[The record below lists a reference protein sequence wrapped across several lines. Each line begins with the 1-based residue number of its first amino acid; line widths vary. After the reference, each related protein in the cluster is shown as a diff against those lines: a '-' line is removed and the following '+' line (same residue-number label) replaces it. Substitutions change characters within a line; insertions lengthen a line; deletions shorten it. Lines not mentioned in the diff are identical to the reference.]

1 MPRLK
6 IGALYYEAEERTVTG
21 TLNVF
26 FVVRV
31 GPGGRN
37 RLWIH
42 KEKSVMPFN
51 VGLNAHE
58 LHPRE
63 DLLANNYIR
72 ASVQLYRG
80 LSITSPGASDA
91 RGGISRPKPS
101 ATMEEPDFTS
111 DNSTT
116 KFVPFSTDRAVSM
129 SFAKS
134 SFRSG
139 NPDKLEWLLT
149 DEPYGILL
157 SIRVNTL
164 HSLCIFDIG
173 EVQVLNPPRATVE
186 LLTPAGAYNPVN
198 IANAELSVP
207 LNATAPD
214 FAELGR
220 LLKHTAWDT
229 EGAAFIGTKTP
240 DGIQKMRL
248 ALNQGRYWDVF
259 RIAKKKSEESD
270 SRRSRNV
277 IELYQGLQEILTN
290 IRTTDKDQLLVL
302 RHELSQFSHF
312 MSPRLA

>member
-21 TLNVF
+21 TANVF

-42 KEKSVMPFN
+42 KGKSVTPFN
-51 VGLNAHE
+51 VGLNAYE
-58 LHPRE
+58 LEHAE
-63 DLLANNYIR
+63 NLLANNYLT
-72 ASVQLYRG
+72 ASIQLYRG

-91 RGGISRPKPS
+91 QKGISRPKPS

-111 DNSTT
+111 ENSTT
-116 KFVPFSTDRAVSM
+116 KFVPFSTNRAVSM

-157 SIRVNTL
+157 TIRVNTL
-164 HSLCIFDIG
+164 CSLCIFDIG
-173 EVQVLNPPRATVE
+173 EVQVLNPPIATVE
-186 LLTPAGAYNPVN
+186 QLTPAGAHNPVN

-207 LNATAPD
+207 LNAAAPD

-220 LLKHTAWDT
+220 VLRNPAWDT
-229 EGAAFIGTKTP
+229 EGEAFIGTKTP

-248 ALNQGRYWDVF
+248 AFNQGRYWDVF
-259 RIAKKKSEESD
+259 RIAKKKSEEGN
-270 SRRSRNV
+270 SRRSQKV
-277 IELYQGLQEILTN
+277 IDLYQGLQEMLTN
-290 IRTTDKDQLLVL
+290 IRTTDQDQLPLL
-302 RHELSQFSHF
+302 RSELNDFSRFMHE
-312 MSPRLA
+312 RLG